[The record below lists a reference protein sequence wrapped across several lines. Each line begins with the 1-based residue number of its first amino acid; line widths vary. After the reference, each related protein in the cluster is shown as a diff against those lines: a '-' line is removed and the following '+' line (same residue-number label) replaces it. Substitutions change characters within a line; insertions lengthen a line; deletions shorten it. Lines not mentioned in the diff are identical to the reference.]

1 MHENQIYYLQNI
13 ITETTMAQGK
23 CNLFKPVDNPTGTFF
38 LFSQYTQDLT
48 KQYSNP
54 DTYRCLPSKFV
65 ALNLDFSNIQKAEG
79 LSKNQILGTIF
90 QNYFENAC
98 TFLRDRYSGDS
109 TLTWNPE
116 YSRTLLFQTLE
127 KYKMIKNDEVTET
140 DNGAKSDGTTGKT
153 YGATSAI
160 SRNIQY
166 IGDINIYS
174 NVDGEKGVGYNEIYC
189 YIPNEAKCQDYD
201 IVATNH
207 LTSYFYGDVS
217 SEVYPTIMGY
227 KGSVPFNGLGANS
240 YKVNGSLNYMDNS
253 SYGCG
258 TYNTGG
264 VGAEDLNTLIP
275 YVLKTKVDER
285 TDTQTAYDAE
295 NIAGKPREDT
305 SFKVNA
311 IIVLYDIIQKTT
323 DITSTTLYR
332 NIPLGIYFTGC
343 LDDNSNEMTNT
354 ITKYVSNDAVYGQGT
369 SYGLRI
375 CTRFLANPN
384 SNATVET
391 TAESS
396 TNTHMSEIAPVL
408 EQFADT
414 ITGMN
419 DLLDN
424 EDKFHQT
431 IKDHLSNFK
440 NNKVNVPYVRQLGT
454 KKYWFVNGKNTGA
467 IAQFEMSDPKDIVNQ
482 AVKAVLEQ
490 VYSKDQIDAYVSKLV
505 TREEL
510 NAELDNCITS
520 EQMSEAINVA
530 KNDIIK
536 WLKVYLNGE

>member
-1 MHENQIYYLQNI
+1 MSK
-13 ITETTMAQGK
+13 GK

-65 ALNLDFSNIQKAEG
+65 ALNLDFSNIRKDG
-79 LSKNQILGTIF
+79 ITRNQFLGTIF

-98 TFLRDRYSGDS
+98 TFLRDRYASDATIG
-109 TLTWNPE
+109 WNPE

-127 KYKMIKNDEVTET
+127 KYKMIVNSEVNEV
-140 DNGAKSDGTTGKT
+140 DKGEKSDGTTGKT
-153 YGATSAI
+153 YGATSAV
-160 SRNIQY
+160 SKNIQY

-174 NVDGEKGVGYNEIYC
+174 NINGEKGVGYNEIYC
-189 YIPNEAKCQDYD
+189 YIPNEAKPQDYD

-207 LTSYFYGDVS
+207 LTSYFYGDTPTEPYS
-217 SEVYPTIMGY
+217 TIMGY
-227 KGSVPFNGLGANS
+227 NGAVPFNGLGDNS
-240 YKVNGSLNYMDNS
+240 YKVAGYIDNG

-258 TYNTGG
+258 TYHSGL
-264 VGAEDLNTLIP
+264 EDLNTLIP
-275 YVLKTKVDER
+275 YILKTKIDEK
-285 TDTQTAYDAE
+285 TDVQSAIYTEENTIGKSRDDA
-295 NIAGKPREDT
+295 
-305 SFKVNA
+305 SFKINA
-311 IIVLYDIIQKTT
+311 IVVFYDIVQKIS
-323 DITSTTLYR
+323 DITSTALHK

-343 LDDNSNEMTNT
+343 LEDGEDASDEMTNT

-384 SNATVET
+384 SNAIIET
-391 TAESS
+391 TTESS
-396 TNTHMSEIAPVL
+396 TNVHMSEIAPVL

-414 ITGMN
+414 LTGMN

-424 EDKFHQT
+424 EDAFHQT
-431 IKDHLSNFK
+431 IKDHLANFK

-467 IAQFEMSDPKDIVNQ
+467 IAQFEMSDINDIVRR
-482 AVKAVLEQ
+482 AAEVVLEQ
-490 VYSKDQIDAYVSKLV
+490 VYSKEQINKYIENLV
-505 TREEL
+505 TKEDLQNEL
-510 NAELDNCITS
+510 ATCITS
-520 EQMSEAINVA
+520 EQMSEAINIM
-530 KNDIIK
+530 KSDIIK